1 VESPVVGL
9 NAFITVTV
17 HEITSLIRTTVDEV
31 LVWPMHDSVDD
42 AVGVPSTANENV
54 LPVITLPPLS
64 FSVMANTAVITVG
77 AVTKKLNV
85 EPELVVTNVGD
96 PAPLGPNTGTMK
108 SDEIAT
114 EAPAASLTVTVHEIT
129 SLTRTYVV
137 PAFSCPTHDR
147 VDDTVAD
154 VTLKVRG
161 LAVRAMVP
169 LKSFSV
175 I

>member
-1 VESPVVGL
+1 MDAGAVKKKLNVLPPFTDVNLGEPLPTRPYVGTLKSVERPVVGL
-9 NAFITVTV
+9 NAFMTVTV

-31 LVWPMHDSVDD
+31 LVWPMHNSVDD

-129 SLTRTYVV
+129 SLTRT
-137 PAFSCPTHDR
+137 
-147 VDDTVAD
+147 
-154 VTLKVRG
+154 
-161 LAVRAMVP
+161 
-169 LKSFSV
+169 
-175 I
+175 